1 MQNKNVWTT
10 KVSKNMAENHGMKVS
25 TCIHMNQ
32 VYLVDLHLGFPQL
45 PFIAL
50 QVTLELQVVVLKAA
64 D

>member
-1 MQNKNVWTT
+1 M
-10 KVSKNMAENHGMKVS
+10 NHV
-25 TCIHMNQ
+25 H
-32 VYLVDLHLGFPQL
+32 LVDLHLSFPQL

>member
-1 MQNKNVWTT
+1 MT
-10 KVSKNMAENHGMKVS
+10 KFSKNMTEKHGMKVS
-25 TCIHMNQ
+25 TCVHVNRI
-32 VYLVDLHLGFPQL
+32 YLVDLHLCFPQL

>member
-1 MQNKNVWTT
+1 MTEK
-10 KVSKNMAENHGMKVS
+10 HGMKAS
-25 TCIHMNQ
+25 TCIHMNHI
-32 VYLVDLHLGFPQL
+32 YLVDLHLCFPQL